1 MAKRKSTKGQTTIY
15 KHTHTTKAWVTQ
27 QHKLRV
33 KQVEDNKWC
42 NQKPKIEEGQ
52 KIQWSKDQTNVGKTL
67 HRKQSK
73 DKSLCNQDNQMV
85 LNWITKIGYGHLCG
99 GRRNLVLIKIK
110 VYKIQQCYRYDI
122 VGDKRLYFR
131 KKVN

>member
-15 KHTHTTKAWVTQ
+15 KHTHKTKARVTQ

-67 HRKQSK
+67 HIKQTK
-73 DKSLCNQDNQMV
+73 GKRLCKQDNQMV
-85 LNWITKIGYGHLCG
+85 LDWITKIGHICSREEKLSF
-99 GRRNLVLIKIK
+99 N
-110 VYKIQQCYRYDI
+110 
-122 VGDKRLYFR
+122 
-131 KKVN
+131 NN

>member
-15 KHTHTTKAWVTQ
+15 KHTHKTKAWATQ
-27 QHKLRV
+27 QHKLR
-33 KQVEDNKWC
+33 VEDNKWC

-67 HRKQSK
+67 HRKQTK
-73 DKSLCNQDNQMV
+73 GKILCKQDNQMD
-85 LNWITKIGYGHLCG
+85 LNWITKIGYGHLCRG
-99 GRRNLVLIKIK
+99 KRNLVLIMIK
-110 VYKIQQCYRYDI
+110 VYKIEQCYRCDI